1 MATILVLE
9 PVLYG
14 QECGG
19 PTVCLHVDEFYYYL
33 VYVACAAL
41 GGVGQ

>member
-1 MATILVLE
+1 MDKSVE
-9 PVLYG
+9 D
-14 QECGG
+14 QQ
-19 PTVCLHVDEFYYYL
+19 CLHVDEFYYYL